1 MSELGTPVT
10 LKLFWD
16 ISFLFSVELWL
27 LSSRYW
33 CTTRGLTSIPALLF
47 LPHWFS
53 LQASSSIKRDFS
65 QEGKKVRNNS
75 QKTRKKKISKILQ
88 FFKKIQF
95 TDQSENI
102 KIRKKGINWWKS
114 LLLHICLHPI
124 HNNDI
129 VICRLNIEYGF

>member
-65 QEGKKVRNNS
+65 QEGKKVSNNS
-75 QKTRKKKISKILQ
+75 QKTWKKTNFQKSTIFQILMFTGWGSKNYPFFIILN
-88 FFKKIQF
+88 
-95 TDQSENI
+95 S
-102 KIRKKGINWWKS
+102 KKGGLMDENPFCYIFAYIKFTIMV
-114 LLLHICLHPI
+114 L
-124 HNNDI
+124 
-129 VICRLNIEYGF
+129 